1 MYFKHKNQH
10 IWSLARLKKTVVVI
24 RLLGYSILFLAFLL
38 CIKSTTLHNLHDLSD
53 SSKISKFDWK
63 GCVLAPCR

>member
-10 IWSLARLKKTVVVI
+10 IWSLVRLKKTAGVI

-38 CIKSTTLHNLHDLSD
+38 CIKSTTLHDLHEVIQVKSVNSTGKDV
-53 SSKISKFDWK
+53 
-63 GCVLAPCR
+63 C